1 MSDQHSTHE
10 PDPAGSSA
18 ADHAASGH
26 VEPGHG
32 GDDHGATTLGPID
45 VAAWGAGIL
54 GIGVA
59 LAMTVAFMIAT
70 SGLS

>member
-10 PDPAGSSA
+10 PDPATSSPI
-18 ADHAASGH
+18 DHGETDHDGSGH
-26 VEPGHG
+26 D
-32 GDDHGATTLGPID
+32 DDHGASTLGPVD